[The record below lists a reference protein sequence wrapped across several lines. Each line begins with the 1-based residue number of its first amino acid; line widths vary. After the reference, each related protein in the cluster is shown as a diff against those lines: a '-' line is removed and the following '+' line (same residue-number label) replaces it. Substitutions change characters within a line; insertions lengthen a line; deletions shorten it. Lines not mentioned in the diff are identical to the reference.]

1 MKEASKP
8 NRAVEGTGNQDGYTL
23 LEVLLAI
30 SIFMIGI
37 LAIGSMQAA
46 ALKGNSNAEGIT
58 QAVELAQYQ
67 IETLMSVE
75 YDPAA
80 PVDDLDPAENGNRIP
95 AGAGPY
101 TTLGQGAGPYQ
112 FTGDNNT
119 YTLDWTVTTHP
130 NIADAITIRVT
141 VSWRD
146 YGVNKQ
152 IVYDILRTEMI

>member
-1 MKEASKP
+1 MKAVSKP
-8 NRAVEGTGNQDGYTL
+8 TRAINGCGTQDGYTL

-37 LAIGSMQAA
+37 LAIGSMQAG
-46 ALKGNSNAEGIT
+46 ALKGNANAVGIT
-58 QAVELAQYQ
+58 QAVELAQHQ
-67 IETLMSVE
+67 IETLMSIE

-80 PVDDLDPAENGNRIP
+80 PVDDLNPAKNGNRIP
-95 AGAGPY
+95 SGAGPY

-112 FTGDNNT
+112 FLGDNNI
-119 YTLDWTVTTHP
+119 YTLDWIVTTHP
-130 NIADAITIRVT
+130 NIADAVTIRVT

-146 YGVNKQ
+146 YGVSKQ